1 MDPVIVDTCQMSEV
15 VRCIHIGR
23 LCVQEDPIERPTFS
37 TILMMLISNN
47 VILPVPQRPGFV
59 IQARPKKDLSDSNQ
73 STMTKCTIRSV
84 GDVSV
89 TDLYPR

>member
-1 MDPVIVDTCQMSEV
+1 MFCLQRGATCISNASMSA
-15 VRCIHIGR
+15 
-23 LCVQEDPIERPTFS
+23 FS
-37 TILMMLISNN
+37 TILLMLTSNN
-47 VILPVPQRPGFV
+47 VSLPVPQQPGFV

-73 STMTKCTIRSV
+73 SMMTKCTIRSV